1 MHSFIK
7 YFLFRYLIFY
17 FYFILFLDEKTNK
30 IDYLLVLEYADSGT
44 LRQYLKKNFKD
55 TFKWE
60 DQLKFAREIASAI
73 SYLHYNEIIHR
84 DLVSFLNFIICQII
98 L

>member
-1 MHSFIK
+1 MK
-7 YFLFRYLIFY
+7 NTLLYYYFF
-17 FYFILFLDEKTNK
+17 FLDEKTNK

-44 LRQYLKKNFKD
+44 LRKYLKEKIKNSID

-60 DQLKFAREIASAI
+60 EQLKFAIEIASAI
-73 SYLHYNEIIHR
+73 SYLHHNDIIHR
-84 DLVSFLNFIICQII
+84 DLVSLINFT